1 MPSPP
6 RSAAATSVVIV
17 SLHRDLRTL
26 RDHTRSLFQRM
37 RTRVDREVGGVQV
50 HTDAA
55 RTLLQNAG
63 HEVTLITPFDGIWL
77 GPLAGVVVQ
86 KLLRPFSER
95 RSERWRNHWHEV
107 LLRRSLR
114 RRRDLLLTARNL
126 VVYAQSPLAAKVV
139 RNEWP
144 RRVAVVV
151 VHHGTNIALPLP
163 RYLSTHTN
171 PDQLL
176 WGASPELRPAYEDVD
191 GFVFVSRYIQ
201 DQVLHNA
208 AVNPEA
214 QIAVIANF
222 LPDGYGVGV
231 KPDASL
237 RGRDLVTTG
246 RLSGEKNLGFL
257 LDLVAGARRRGREI
271 TLTVVGD
278 GTERH
283 RLEAQSRS
291 LGIDDLVRFVG
302 RRSDIPSVLAA
313 HKLYVHS
320 STIESFGFSI
330 VEAMAVGLPVAAAP
344 VGAVPDFVRDGDTGR
359 LLDLDDIAASTSVVI
374 DLLGDDDGRSAMARR
389 GREWVHAHYTES
401 TAGRQLVDFL
411 TAIGRP
417 PYAEARD
424 PRPEPDRAQL
434 AWSAD
439 LPADGRLM
447 VGMATYNRAH
457 YLRKAIAS
465 VQAQDVSDYVFRIVD
480 DASTDDTPTLL
491 AELGDPRV
499 CFARQASNQGWLEN
513 CNTVLRDVGSTY
525 VTLLGDDDLMLPG
538 ALSRAMDFLDAHPEC
553 SFVHAGMH
561 LIGPEDEV
569 LVADTNTTGDLHE
582 DAIEDGATFIAK
594 SMTVGNRVLSQ
605 TVMIRSELLP
615 AVPFDPRDGPVADF
629 TLWLKLALAGKV
641 GFIATPSV
649 SYRVHPGSDSARWSS
664 PSDSGYTMG
673 PAIVS
678 KQREGKHRFIDEHE
692 QLLVSPTSLR
702 LRADAAAFKLY
713 AGYRLG
719 PRGRRWAK
727 RILRPGSNRNPSP

>member
-6 RSAAATSVVIV
+6 RSAAPTSVVIV

-26 RDHTRSLFQRM
+26 RDHTISIFQRV

-55 RTLLQNAG
+55 RSLFTHAG
-63 HEVTLITPFDGIWL
+63 HEVTLITPFDGLWL
-77 GPLAGVVVQ
+77 GPLSGAIVQ
-86 KLLRPFSER
+86 KALRPFSPR
-95 RSERWRNHWHEV
+95 RAEQWRNHWHSR

-114 RRRDLLLTARNL
+114 RRRDLLLTSRNL
-126 VVYAQSPLAAKVV
+126 VVYAQSPSAAKVV
-139 RNEWP
+139 REEWP

-151 VHHGTNIALPLP
+151 VHHGTNVSLPLP
-163 RYLSTHTN
+163 SYLHDHTN

-176 WGASPELRPAYEDVD
+176 WGASPQLRAAYEDVD

-201 DQVLHNA
+201 EQVLHNA
-208 AVNPEA
+208 AVNPDA
-214 QIAVIANF
+214 AVAVIANF
-222 LPDGYGVGV
+222 LPDGYGDHVV
-231 KPDASL
+231 AEPSL
-237 RGRDLVTTG
+237 RGRDLITTG

-257 LDLVAGARRRGREI
+257 LDLVAAARRRGHDI

-278 GTERH
+278 GSERT

-291 LGIDDLVRFVG
+291 LGVTDLVDFIG
-302 RRSDIPSVLAA
+302 RRSDIPSLLAA
-313 HKLYVHS
+313 HRLYAHS
-320 STIESFGFSI
+320 STTESFGFSI
-330 VEAMAVGLPVAAAP
+330 VEAMAVGVAVAAAP

-359 LLDLDDIAASTSVVI
+359 FLNLEDLDASVDVVLELLSD
-374 DLLGDDDGRSAMARR
+374 DLARGQMAQR
-389 GREWVHAHYTES
+389 GRTWVQEHYTES
-401 TAGRQLVDFL
+401 TAGRQLVEFL
-411 TAIGRP
+411 TSIARP

-424 PRPEPDRAQL
+424 PHSATGREPL
-434 AWSAD
+434 AWSAP
-439 LPADGRLM
+439 LPPSPRLM

-457 YLRKAIAS
+457 YLRKAIVS
-465 VQAQDVSDYVFRIVD
+465 VQEQDVTDYVFRIVD
-480 DASTDDTPTLL
+480 DASTDSTPELL
-491 AELGDPRV
+491 AGLGDPRV
-499 CFARQASNQGWLEN
+499 SFARQRSNQGWLEN
-513 CNTVLRDVGSTY
+513 CNAVLRTVDSTY

-538 ALSRAMDFLDAHPEC
+538 ALSRALDFLDAHPEC

-561 LIGPEDEV
+561 LIGPDDEV

-582 DAIEDGATFIAK
+582 DTIEDGATFISK

-605 TVMIRSELLP
+605 TVMIRSDLLP

-641 GFIATPSV
+641 GFIAAPSV

-664 PSDSGYTMG
+664 PSDNGYTMG

-678 KQREGKHRFIDEHE
+678 KQREGKRRFIDEHE
-692 QLLVSPTSLR
+692 QLLTSPTELR
-702 LRADAAAFKLY
+702 VRADAAAFKLY

-719 PRGRRWAK
+719 PRGRRLAK
-727 RILRPGSNRNPSP
+727 KILRPGSGRNQPS